1 MTRDWRGISAVIL
14 ATGISISL
22 ILAFVAGV
30 VQDEAV
36 PQWVAYLVFAAL
48 GGVIG
53 VVGGYVKRAP
63 DHEDHL

>member
-14 ATGISISL
+14 STGIAASL
-22 ILAFVAGV
+22 ILAFVAGA
-30 VQDEAV
+30 VQDKAV
-36 PQWVAYLVFAAL
+36 PQWIAYLVFAAL

-53 VVGGYVKRAP
+53 VVGGYVKRVP